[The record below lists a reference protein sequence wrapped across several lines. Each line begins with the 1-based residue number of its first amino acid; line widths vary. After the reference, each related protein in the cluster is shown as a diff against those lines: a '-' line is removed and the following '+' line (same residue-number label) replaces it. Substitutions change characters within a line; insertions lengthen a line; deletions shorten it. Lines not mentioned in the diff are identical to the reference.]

1 MEERKDNLSL
11 LLGKHLEAID
21 EQATLDQTQHRYRAC
36 SVLQQRRLVTGVT
49 IKYSPFLKFRSQL
62 KPPLSHVH
70 ARKGMIRGTFTNQS
84 QPFLSARRAASTRLR
99 VPSFL
104 IAVER

>member
-1 MEERKDNLSL
+1 VLDLYYALAGWTMSSEEAAMRD
-11 LLGKHLEAID
+11 
-21 EQATLDQTQHRYRAC
+21 
-36 SVLQQRRLVTGVT
+36 
-49 IKYSPFLKFRSQL
+49 
-62 KPPLSHVH
+62 
-70 ARKGMIRGTFTNQS
+70 TFTNQS